1 MDRDVLADAGMDIDP
16 LVDAICDRI
25 IACAIAVH
33 TALGPGLLESIYR
46 DCLIAE
52 MLANGLNV
60 EWEVPVPVNY
70 RGRRVRDDLRL
81 DILVEG
87 KVVVEV
93 KAVSLIHPVHKA
105 QLITYLKLSGK
116 PGGLILNFNGVTLKS
131 GLRRVDHPEIY
142 AKKHQ
147 HS

>member
-1 MDRDVLADAGMDIDP
+1 MDIDP

-52 MLANGLNV
+52 MLANGLKV

-81 DILVEG
+81 DILVED

-93 KAVSLIHPVHKA
+93 KSVSAIHPVHKA
-105 QLITYLKLSGK
+105 QLITYLKLSDK

-142 AKKHQ
+142 ARKHR